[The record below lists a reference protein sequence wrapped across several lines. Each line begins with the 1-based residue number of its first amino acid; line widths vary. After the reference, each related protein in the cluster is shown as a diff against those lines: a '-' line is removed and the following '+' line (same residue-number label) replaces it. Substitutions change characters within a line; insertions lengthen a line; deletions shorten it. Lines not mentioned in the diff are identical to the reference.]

1 MAKPLFEGL
10 VFSEAGE
17 ALTVVEVGAEWFYRL
32 NDQGFLRHIS
42 ARHVDESVLR
52 TIWGMMRGHEKEIA
66 DQAMKMLGQA
76 DVFSAAVMKGRLEHP
91 EAHLAE
97 GPGTWP
103 ARRNALVDGD
113 DGISSDCRLP
123 RRGGAGRPAF
133 STGRGR
139 RVADCAQIAPE
150 LRFGTNMRGQ
160 MDSSIIDVSEATFEY
175 EVIAHSNQVPVVVDF
190 WAPWC
195 GPCRTLGP
203 MLERL
208 AREANGAFRLA
219 KVNVDENPRLATRF
233 GVQGIP
239 AVKAFKVGQEVAQFV
254 GAQPESMVQ
263 RFVRELAPRVA
274 DRALVEARGFLV
286 ARHWPEAKKLH
297 GAR

>member
-1 MAKPLFEGL
+1 
-10 VFSEAGE
+10 
-17 ALTVVEVGAEWFYRL
+17 
-32 NDQGFLRHIS
+32 
-42 ARHVDESVLR
+42 
-52 TIWGMMRGHEKEIA
+52 
-66 DQAMKMLGQA
+66 
-76 DVFSAAVMKGRLEHP
+76 
-91 EAHLAE
+91 
-97 GPGTWP
+97 
-103 ARRNALVDGD
+103 
-113 DGISSDCRLP
+113 
-123 RRGGAGRPAF
+123 
-133 STGRGR
+133 
-139 RVADCAQIAPE
+139 
-150 LRFGTNMRGQ
+150 
-160 MDSSIIDVSEATFEY
+160 MDTSIIDVSEATFEY

-239 AVKAFKVGQEVAQFV
+239 AVKAFKGGQEVAQFV

-263 RFVRELAPRVA
+263 RFVRELAPREA

-286 ARHWPEAKKLH
+286 ARHWPEAEEAARRAFTDDPGSSAAALCLVRALLAQGK
-297 GAR
+297 GAAALEVMETFPAGNEVVVVERLRPLAQLMLRAADAAGNGGETAEAEYLQSARLVARGNFAAALDGLLDVLRRDKNYARGEARRVFLALLELMGEEDPLTRTYRDELASVLF

>member
-1 MAKPLFEGL
+1 ME
-10 VFSEAGE
+10 
-17 ALTVVEVGAEWFYRL
+17 
-32 NDQGFLRHIS
+32 
-42 ARHVDESVLR
+42 
-52 TIWGMMRGHEKEIA
+52 
-66 DQAMKMLGQA
+66 
-76 DVFSAAVMKGRLEHP
+76 
-91 EAHLAE
+91 
-97 GPGTWP
+97 
-103 ARRNALVDGD
+103 
-113 DGISSDCRLP
+113 
-123 RRGGAGRPAF
+123 
-133 STGRGR
+133 
-139 RVADCAQIAPE
+139 
-150 LRFGTNMRGQ
+150 
-160 MDSSIIDVSEATFEY
+160 SSIIEVSEATFEY

-239 AVKAFKVGQEVAQFV
+239 AVKAFKGGQEVAQFV

-263 RFVRELAPRVA
+263 RFVRELAPRAA

-286 ARHWPEAKKLH
+286 ARHWPEAEEAAQRALTDDPGSSAAALCLVKAQLAQGK
-297 GAR
+297 GAPALEVMDAFPGGNEVVAAERLRPLAQLMLRAAETSPASGDSTEAEYLQSVRLIARGNFAGALDGVLDVLRRDKHYAQDQARQVFLAVLELMGEEDPLTRAYRDELASVLF

>member
-1 MAKPLFEGL
+1 
-10 VFSEAGE
+10 
-17 ALTVVEVGAEWFYRL
+17 
-32 NDQGFLRHIS
+32 
-42 ARHVDESVLR
+42 
-52 TIWGMMRGHEKEIA
+52 
-66 DQAMKMLGQA
+66 
-76 DVFSAAVMKGRLEHP
+76 
-91 EAHLAE
+91 
-97 GPGTWP
+97 
-103 ARRNALVDGD
+103 
-113 DGISSDCRLP
+113 
-123 RRGGAGRPAF
+123 
-133 STGRGR
+133 
-139 RVADCAQIAPE
+139 
-150 LRFGTNMRGQ
+150 
-160 MDSSIIDVSEATFEY
+160 MDTTIIDVSEATFEF

-239 AVKAFKVGQEVAQFV
+239 AVKAFKGGQEVAQFV

-263 RFVRELAPRVA
+263 RFVRELAPREA

-286 ARHWPEAKKLH
+286 SRHWPEAEEAARRAFTDDPGSSAAALCLIRALLAQGK
-297 GAR
+297 GAAALEVMEAFPGGNEVVIVERLRPLAQLMERAADEAGMSGETAEAEYLQSARLIARGNFAAALDGLLDVLRRDKNYARGEARRVFLALLELMGEEDPLTRTYRDELASVLF

>member
-1 MAKPLFEGL
+1 
-10 VFSEAGE
+10 
-17 ALTVVEVGAEWFYRL
+17 
-32 NDQGFLRHIS
+32 
-42 ARHVDESVLR
+42 
-52 TIWGMMRGHEKEIA
+52 
-66 DQAMKMLGQA
+66 
-76 DVFSAAVMKGRLEHP
+76 
-91 EAHLAE
+91 
-97 GPGTWP
+97 
-103 ARRNALVDGD
+103 
-113 DGISSDCRLP
+113 
-123 RRGGAGRPAF
+123 
-133 STGRGR
+133 
-139 RVADCAQIAPE
+139 
-150 LRFGTNMRGQ
+150 
-160 MDSSIIDVSEATFEY
+160 MDSSIIEVSEATFEY

-239 AVKAFKVGQEVAQFV
+239 AVKAFKGGQEVSQFV

-263 RFVRELAPRVA
+263 RFVRELAPRAA

-286 ARHWPEAKKLH
+286 ARHWPEAEEAAQRALTDDPGSSAAALCLVKALLAQGK
-297 GAR
+297 GAPALEVMDAFPGGNEVVAAERLRPLAQLMLRAAEASPANGDPTEAEYLQSVRLIARGNFAGALDGLLDVLRRDKHYAQDQARQVFLAVLELMGEEDPLTRAYREELASALF

>member
-1 MAKPLFEGL
+1 
-10 VFSEAGE
+10 
-17 ALTVVEVGAEWFYRL
+17 
-32 NDQGFLRHIS
+32 
-42 ARHVDESVLR
+42 
-52 TIWGMMRGHEKEIA
+52 
-66 DQAMKMLGQA
+66 
-76 DVFSAAVMKGRLEHP
+76 
-91 EAHLAE
+91 
-97 GPGTWP
+97 
-103 ARRNALVDGD
+103 
-113 DGISSDCRLP
+113 
-123 RRGGAGRPAF
+123 
-133 STGRGR
+133 
-139 RVADCAQIAPE
+139 
-150 LRFGTNMRGQ
+150 
-160 MDSSIIDVSEATFEY
+160 MDTTIIDVTEATFEH

-239 AVKAFKVGQEVAQFV
+239 AVKAFKGGQEVAQFA

-263 RFVRELAPRVA
+263 RFVRELAPREA

-286 ARHWPEAKKLH
+286 ARHWPEAEEAAQRALTDDPASSAAALCLIRALLAQGK
-297 GAR
+297 GAAALEVMEAFPGGNEVVVVERLRPLAQLMLRAADAAGTSGETAEAEYLQSARLIARGNFAAALDGLLDVLRRDKNYAGGEARRVFLALLELMGEEDPLTRTYRDELASVLF